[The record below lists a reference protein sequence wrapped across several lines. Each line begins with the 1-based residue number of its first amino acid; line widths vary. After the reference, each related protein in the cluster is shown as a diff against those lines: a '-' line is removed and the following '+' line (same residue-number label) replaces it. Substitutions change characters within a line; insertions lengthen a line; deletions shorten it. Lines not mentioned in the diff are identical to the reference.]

1 MKKRPTVIIV
11 ALVIVYLIINMAA
24 VITYPNEYKVIKTMG
39 KISRVT
45 TEPGFSLR
53 IPLVQSET
61 TISKSRQLYDIAPT
75 EIYTSDKKKMEVDA
89 YIIWKVTDPIKFTQ
103 TLNSSKAS
111 AESKISAMVYGALKA
126 TVSSTS
132 QEELIASRDAA
143 LDMTVEE
150 DTLSDVEI
158 QDITSEELQED
169 AKAAEGGQTAAG
181 GDQTAAGGD
190 QTAAGGNQTA
200 AGGDQTAA
208 GGAGAEK
215 TDGAKEP
222 QGEDAAAQPQGE
234 DTTEQP
240 QETADGMKV
249 IDENTRVISLSS
261 KILEQLDKDYDPEQY
276 GIEIQMVKIKK
287 LDLPDENKDAV
298 YNRMITE
305 RKNIAAA
312 YKAQGE
318 SEAQKIRNMT
328 DRETE
333 VMLSEA
339 NAKAA
344 QLEAEGEAEYMR
356 ILSGAYNDPEKAEY
370 YLFVRQ
376 LDAAKK
382 SLENGNTTL
391 FLDSDS
397 PLASIFENSGE

>member
-1 MKKRPTVIIV
+1 MKKHIGKILV
-11 ALVIVYLIINMAA
+11 ALVVVYLLVNMAA
-24 VITYPNEYKVIKTMG
+24 VITYPNQYKVIKTMG

-45 TEPGFSLR
+45 TEPGFSFR
-53 IPLVQSET
+53 IPLIQSET
-61 TISKSRQLYDIAPT
+61 TISKARQLYDIAPT

-89 YIIWKVTDPIKFTQ
+89 YIIWRVTDPVKFTQ
-103 TLNSSKAS
+103 TLNSSTAS
-111 AESKISAMVYGALKA
+111 AESKISAMVYGSLKA

-143 LDMTVEE
+143 LDKAEE
-150 DTLSDVEI
+150 DDTLDVEV
-158 QDITSEELQED
+158 QDITSEDLKED
-169 AKAAEGGQTAAG
+169 TEASSGAGSTGAAG
-181 GDQTAAGGD
+181 TETTGT
-190 QTAAGGNQTA
+190 
-200 AGGDQTAA
+200 
-208 GGAGAEK
+208 ES
-215 TDGAKEP
+215 KE
-222 QGEDAAAQPQGE
+222 QLKE
-234 DTTEQP
+234 TE
-240 QETADGMKV
+240 DGMTV
-249 IDENTRVISLSS
+249 IDENTRVISLSN
-261 KILEQLDKDYDPEQY
+261 KILEQLNKDYDPEQY

-318 SEAQKIRNMT
+318 SEAQKIRNTT
-328 DRETE
+328 DRETA

-339 NAKAA
+339 EATADR
-344 QLEAEGEAEYMR
+344 LEAEGEAEYMR
-356 ILSGAYNDPEKAEY
+356 ILSDAYNDPDKAEY

-397 PLASIFENSGE
+397 PLASIFEQ

>member
-1 MKKRPTVIIV
+1 MKKKSGIILL
-11 ALVIVYLIINMAA
+11 ALIVVYLLVNMAS

-53 IPLVQSET
+53 IPLIQSET
-61 TISKSRQLYDIAPT
+61 TISKARQLYDIAPT

-89 YIIWKVTDPIKFTQ
+89 YIIWRVTDPIKFTQ
-103 TLNSSKAS
+103 TLNSSTTS

-143 LDMTVEE
+143 LDKSADENGLNDLEV
-150 DTLSDVEI
+150 
-158 QDITSEELQED
+158 QDITSEDLQGEQGDGESNEAAD
-169 AKAAEGGQTAAG
+169 AQAGTQGDEAAEGQT
-181 GDQTAAGGD
+181 
-190 QTAAGGNQTA
+190 
-200 AGGDQTAA
+200 
-208 GGAGAEK
+208 
-215 TDGAKEP
+215 GAKS
-222 QGEDAAAQPQGE
+222 GE
-234 DTTEQP
+234 TV
-240 QETADGMKV
+240 DGMKV
-249 IDENTRVISLSS
+249 IDENTRVISLST
-261 KILEQLDKDYDPEQY
+261 KILEQLNKDYDPEQY
-276 GIEIQMVKIKK
+276 GFEVQMVKIKK

-312 YKAQGE
+312 YRAQGE
-318 SEAQKIRNMT
+318 SEAQKIRNTT
-328 DRETE
+328 DRETA
-333 VMLSEA
+333 VMISEA
-339 NAKAA
+339 KAKAD

-356 ILSGAYNDPEKAEY
+356 ILSDEAEGEAEYMRILSDAYNDPDKADY

-397 PLASIFENSGE
+397 PLASIFETE

>member
-1 MKKRPTVIIV
+1 MKKHAGIV
-11 ALVIVYLIINMAA
+11 LILIIAVLVVISAA
-24 VITYPNEYKVIKTMG
+24 SVITYPNEYKVIKTMG

-53 IPLVQSET
+53 VPVVQSET
-61 TISKSRQLYDIAPT
+61 TISKARQLYDIAPT

-89 YIIWKVTDPIKFTQ
+89 YIVWRVTDPVKFTQ
-103 TLNSSKAS
+103 TLNASRSS
-111 AESKISAMVYGALKA
+111 AENKISAMVYGALKA

-143 LDMTVEE
+143 LEKGESEDGLPDLEVE
-150 DTLSDVEI
+150 
-158 QDITSEELQED
+158 DITSDELQE
-169 AKAAEGGQTAAG
+169 EEET
-181 GDQTAAGGD
+181 
-190 QTAAGGNQTA
+190 
-200 AGGDQTAA
+200 
-208 GGAGAEK
+208 
-215 TDGAKEP
+215 
-222 QGEDAAAQPQGE
+222 
-234 DTTEQP
+234 
-240 QETADGMKV
+240 QETDDGMKK

-261 KILEQLDKDYDPEQY
+261 KILEQLDRDYDPEQY

-318 SEAQKIRNMT
+318 SEAQKIRNTT
-328 DRETE
+328 DKETE

-339 NAKAA
+339 EAKAD

-356 ILSGAYNDPEKAEY
+356 ILSDAYNDPEKAEF

-382 SLENGNTTL
+382 SLKNGNTTL

-397 PLASIFENSGE
+397 PLASIFEGNGETSTGVED

>member
-1 MKKRPTVIIV
+1 MKKRSTVIIA

-181 GDQTAAGGD
+181 GDQTAAGGG
-190 QTAAGGNQTA
+190 QTAAGGGQTA
-200 AGGDQTAA
+200 AD
-208 GGAGAEK
+208 GAGAEK
-215 TDGAKEP
+215 TDSGKE
-222 QGEDAAAQPQGE
+222 PQGE

-276 GIEIQMVKIKK
+276 GIEIQMGKIKK

-305 RKNIAAA
+305 RKIIAAA

>member
-1 MKKRPTVIIV
+1 MKKHAGIILI
-11 ALVIVYLIINMAA
+11 LVILVYLFVNMAS
-24 VITYPNEYKVIKTMG
+24 VVTYPNEYKVIKTMG

-45 TEPGFSLR
+45 TEPGFSFR
-53 IPLVQSET
+53 IPVVQSET
-61 TISKSRQLYDIAPT
+61 TISKARQLYDIAPT

-103 TLNSSKAS
+103 TLNSSTAS
-111 AESKISAMVYGALKA
+111 AESKISAMVYGALKN

-143 LDMTVEE
+143 LDKTDND
-150 DTLSDVEI
+150 DTLSDIEI
-158 QDITSEELQED
+158 QDITSDEIASQD
-169 AKAAEGGQTAAG
+169 GQ
-181 GDQTAAGGD
+181 
-190 QTAAGGNQTA
+190 
-200 AGGDQTAA
+200 
-208 GGAGAEK
+208 
-215 TDGAKEP
+215 
-222 QGEDAAAQPQGE
+222 
-234 DTTEQP
+234 TEQP
-240 QETADGMKV
+240 ADGSTGKSPEDQSGQTDQGGKTEQGGQETSKETEDGMTV

-261 KILEQLDKDYDPEQY
+261 KILEQLNKDYDPEQY

-312 YKAQGE
+312 YRAQGE

-328 DRETE
+328 DRETA

-339 NAKAA
+339 KANADR
-344 QLEAEGEAEYMR
+344 LEAEGEAEYMR
-356 ILSGAYNDPEKAEY
+356 ILSDAYNDPDKAEY

-376 LDAAKK
+376 LDAARK

-397 PLASIFENSGE
+397 PLASIFETGE

>member
-1 MKKRPTVIIV
+1 MKKHIGKILA
-11 ALVIVYLIINMAA
+11 ALVVVYLLINMAA
-24 VITYPNEYKVIKTMG
+24 VITYPNQYKVIKTMG

-53 IPLVQSET
+53 IPLLQSET
-61 TISKSRQLYDIAPT
+61 TISKARQLYDIAPT

-89 YIIWKVTDPIKFTQ
+89 YIIWRVTDPVKFTQ
-103 TLNSSKAS
+103 TLNSSTAS
-111 AESKISAMVYGALKA
+111 AESKISAMVYGSLKA

-143 LDMTVEE
+143 LDKAEE
-150 DTLSDVEI
+150 DDALDVEV
-158 QDITSEELQED
+158 QDITSEDLKEET
-169 AKAAEGGQTAAG
+169 EVSS
-181 GDQTAAGGD
+181 
-190 QTAAGGNQTA
+190 
-200 AGGDQTAA
+200 
-208 GGAGAEK
+208 GAGSTGETGTAGTGTESQEQS
-215 TDGAKEP
+215 KE
-222 QGEDAAAQPQGE
+222 
-234 DTTEQP
+234 TE
-240 QETADGMKV
+240 DGMTV
-249 IDENTRVISLSS
+249 IDENTKVISLSN
-261 KILEQLDKDYDPEQY
+261 KILEQLNKDYDPEQY

-318 SEAQKIRNMT
+318 SEAQKIRNTT
-328 DRETE
+328 DRETA

-339 NAKAA
+339 EATADR
-344 QLEAEGEAEYMR
+344 LEAEGEAEYMR
-356 ILSGAYNDPEKAEY
+356 ILSDAYNDPDKAEY

-397 PLASIFENSGE
+397 PLASIFEQE

>member
-1 MKKRPTVIIV
+1 MKKHTGKILA
-11 ALVIVYLIINMAA
+11 ALVVVYLLVNMAA
-24 VITYPNEYKVIKTMG
+24 VITYPNQYKVIKTMG

-45 TEPGFSLR
+45 TEPGFSFR
-53 IPLVQSET
+53 IPLLQSET
-61 TISKSRQLYDIAPT
+61 TISKARQLYDIAPT

-89 YIIWKVTDPIKFTQ
+89 YIIWRVTDPVKFTQ
-103 TLNSSKAS
+103 TLNSSTAS
-111 AESKISAMVYGALKA
+111 AESKISAMVYGSLKA

-143 LDMTVEE
+143 LDKTEE
-150 DTLSDVEI
+150 DDALDVEV
-158 QDITSEELQED
+158 QDITSEDLKED
-169 AKAAEGGQTAAG
+169 TEASSGAGSTGAAG
-181 GDQTAAGGD
+181 TETTGT
-190 QTAAGGNQTA
+190 
-200 AGGDQTAA
+200 
-208 GGAGAEK
+208 ES
-215 TDGAKEP
+215 KE
-222 QGEDAAAQPQGE
+222 QSKE
-234 DTTEQP
+234 TE
-240 QETADGMKV
+240 DGMTV
-249 IDENTRVISLSS
+249 IDENTRVISLSN
-261 KILEQLDKDYDPEQY
+261 KILEQLNKDYDPEQY

-318 SEAQKIRNMT
+318 SEAQKIRNTT
-328 DRETE
+328 DRETA

-339 NAKAA
+339 EATADR
-344 QLEAEGEAEYMR
+344 LEAEGEAEYMR
-356 ILSGAYNDPEKAEY
+356 ILSDAYNDPDKAEY

-397 PLASIFENSGE
+397 PLASIFEQE

>member
-1 MKKRPTVIIV
+1 MKKRTAVIILVLV
-11 ALVIVYLIINMAA
+11 AVFLLVEMAS

-89 YIIWKVTDPIKFTQ
+89 YIIWRVTDPIKFTQ

-150 DTLSDVEI
+150 DILSDVEI
-158 QDITSEELQED
+158 QDITSEDLQENAQGTD
-169 AKAAEGGQTAAG
+169 GTQPAGGTAADGTQPAAEGAQGTEGTQ
-181 GDQTAAGGD
+181 
-190 QTAAGGNQTA
+190 
-200 AGGDQTAA
+200 
-208 GGAGAEK
+208 GA
-215 TDGAKEP
+215 DG
-222 QGEDAAAQPQGE
+222 AQPQQ
-234 DTTEQP
+234 DAAEQP
-240 QETADGMKV
+240 QETPDGMKV
-249 IDENTRVISLSS
+249 IDENTRVISLSN

-276 GIEIQMVKIKK
+276 GIEVRMVKIKK

-344 QLEAEGEAEYMR
+344 RLEAEGEAEYMK
-356 ILSGAYNDPEKAEY
+356 ILSDAYNDPDKAEY

-382 SLENGNTTL
+382 SLKNGNTTL

>member
-1 MKKRPTVIIV
+1 MKKHLGKILIV
-11 ALVIVYLIINMAA
+11 LVLFYIVVNLAA
-24 VITYPNEYKVIKTMG
+24 VITYPNQYKVIKTMG

-53 IPLVQSET
+53 IPVIQSET
-61 TISKSRQLYDIAPT
+61 TISKARQLYDIAPT

-103 TLNSSKAS
+103 TLNSSTAS

-143 LDMTVEE
+143 LDKNDDE
-150 DTLSDVEI
+150 DLMDVEV
-158 QDITSEELQED
+158 QDITSEDLQEEEQGTGT
-169 AKAAEGGQTAAG
+169 EGGTGTGTEGGTGTGTEGQTG
-181 GDQTAAGGD
+181 T
-190 QTAAGGNQTA
+190 
-200 AGGDQTAA
+200 
-208 GGAGAEK
+208 EP
-215 TDGAKEP
+215 KE
-222 QGEDAAAQPQGE
+222 
-234 DTTEQP
+234 TE
-240 QETADGMKV
+240 DGMSV
-249 IDENTRVISLSS
+249 IDENTKVIALSS
-261 KILEQLDKDYDPEQY
+261 KIIEQLNKDYDPEQY

-318 SEAQKIRNMT
+318 SEAQKIRNTT
-328 DRETE
+328 DRETT

-339 NAKAA
+339 EAKAD

-356 ILSGAYNDPEKAEY
+356 ILSDAYNDPDKADY

-397 PLASIFENSGE
+397 PLASVFESTGE

>member
-1 MKKRPTVIIV
+1 MKKHLGKILIILIV
-11 ALVIVYLIINMAA
+11 VYLLVNMAA
-24 VITYPNEYKVIKTMG
+24 VITYPDQYKVIKTMG

-45 TEPGFSLR
+45 MEPGFSVR
-53 IPLVQSET
+53 IPVIQSET
-61 TISKSRQLYDIAPT
+61 TISKARQLYDIAPT

-89 YIIWKVTDPIKFTQ
+89 YIIWRVTDPIKFTQ
-103 TLNSSKAS
+103 TLNSSTAS
-111 AESKISAMVYGALKA
+111 AESKISAMVYGALKT

-143 LDMTVEE
+143 LDKAE
-150 DTLSDVEI
+150 DEDALDVEI
-158 QDITSEELQED
+158 QDITSEDLKDENTENTTPEVSSGTQ
-169 AKAAEGGQTAAG
+169 
-181 GDQTAAGGD
+181 DQ
-190 QTAAGGNQTA
+190 
-200 AGGDQTAA
+200 
-208 GGAGAEK
+208 GATSGVTGTSGVSETSGVTGTSGASE
-215 TDGAKEP
+215 TSGASDGAS
-222 QGEDAAAQPQGE
+222 G
-234 DTTEQP
+234 QP
-240 QETADGMKV
+240 QETEDGMTV

-261 KILEQLDKDYDPEQY
+261 KILEQLNKDYDPEQY

-318 SEAQKIRNMT
+318 SEAQKIRNTT
-328 DRETE
+328 DRETA

-339 NAKAA
+339 EATADR
-344 QLEAEGEAEYMR
+344 LEAEGEAEYMR
-356 ILSGAYNDPEKAEY
+356 ILSDAYNDPNKAEY

-397 PLASIFENSGE
+397 PLASIFESEGE

>member
-1 MKKRPTVIIV
+1 MKKRTAVII
-11 ALVIVYLIINMAA
+11 LVLAA
-24 VITYPNEYKVIKTMG
+24 VFLLAETASVITYPNEYKVIKTMG

-53 IPLVQSET
+53 IPFVQSET

-89 YIIWKVTDPIKFTQ
+89 YIIWKVTDPVKFTQ

-143 LDMTVEE
+143 LDMVVEE
-150 DTLSDVEI
+150 NTLSDVEI
-158 QDITSEELQED
+158 QDITSADLQE
-169 AKAAEGGQTAAG
+169 T
-181 GDQTAAGGD
+181 
-190 QTAAGGNQTA
+190 
-200 AGGDQTAA
+200 
-208 GGAGAEK
+208 
-215 TDGAKEP
+215 P
-222 QGEDAAAQPQGE
+222 
-234 DTTEQP
+234 
-240 QETADGMKV
+240 DGMKV
-249 IDENTRVISLSS
+249 I
-261 KILEQLDKDYDPEQY
+261 
-276 GIEIQMVKIKK
+276 
-287 LDLPDENKDAV
+287 DENKDAV

-344 QLEAEGEAEYMR
+344 SLEAEGEAEYMK
-356 ILSGAYNDPEKAEY
+356 ILSDAYNDPDKAEY

-382 SLENGNTTL
+382 SLKNGNTTL

>member
-1 MKKRPTVIIV
+1 MKKYFGKI
-11 ALVIVYLIINMAA
+11 VIVLIVIFLLADMAS

-45 TEPGFSLR
+45 TEPGFSMR
-53 IPLVQSET
+53 VPLIQSEN
-61 TISKSRQLYDIAPT
+61 TISKARQLYDIAPT

-89 YIIWKVTDPIKFTQ
+89 YIIWRVVDPVKFTQ
-103 TLNSSKAS
+103 TLNSSTAS

-126 TVSSTS
+126 TVSSTT

-143 LDMTVEE
+143 LDKN
-150 DTLSDVEI
+150 DDDDALDVEVE
-158 QDITSEELQED
+158 DITSEDLQE
-169 AKAAEGGQTAAG
+169 KE
-181 GDQTAAGGD
+181 
-190 QTAAGGNQTA
+190 
-200 AGGDQTAA
+200 
-208 GGAGAEK
+208 E
-215 TDGAKEP
+215 TD
-222 QGEDAAAQPQGE
+222 
-234 DTTEQP
+234 
-240 QETADGMKV
+240 DGMTV

-261 KILEQLDKDYDPEQY
+261 KILEQLSKDYDPEQY

-312 YKAQGE
+312 YKAQGD
-318 SEAQKIRNMT
+318 SEAQKIRNTT
-328 DRETE
+328 DRETA
-333 VMLSEA
+333 VMISEA
-339 NAKAA
+339 EAKAD

-356 ILSGAYNDPEKAEY
+356 ILSDAYNDPDKAEY

-376 LDAAKK
+376 LDAARK
-382 SLENGNTTL
+382 SLESGNTTL

-397 PLASIFENSGE
+397 PLASVFESQP

>member
-1 MKKRPTVIIV
+1 MKKHAGIV
-11 ALVIVYLIINMAA
+11 LILIIAVLVVISAA
-24 VITYPNEYKVIKTMG
+24 SVITYPNEYKVIKTMG

-53 IPLVQSET
+53 VPVVQSET
-61 TISKSRQLYDIAPT
+61 TISKARQLYDIAPT

-89 YIIWKVTDPIKFTQ
+89 YIVWRVTDPVKFTQ
-103 TLNSSKAS
+103 TLNASRSS
-111 AESKISAMVYGALKA
+111 AENKISAMVYGALKA

-143 LDMTVEE
+143 LEKGESEDGLPDLEVE
-150 DTLSDVEI
+150 
-158 QDITSEELQED
+158 DITSDELQE
-169 AKAAEGGQTAAG
+169 EEET
-181 GDQTAAGGD
+181 
-190 QTAAGGNQTA
+190 
-200 AGGDQTAA
+200 
-208 GGAGAEK
+208 
-215 TDGAKEP
+215 
-222 QGEDAAAQPQGE
+222 
-234 DTTEQP
+234 
-240 QETADGMKV
+240 QETQETDDGMKK

-261 KILEQLDKDYDPEQY
+261 KILEQLDRDYDPEQY

-318 SEAQKIRNMT
+318 SEAQKIRNTT
-328 DRETE
+328 DKETE

-339 NAKAA
+339 EAKAD

-356 ILSGAYNDPEKAEY
+356 ILSDAYNDPEKAEF

-382 SLENGNTTL
+382 SLKNGNTTL

-397 PLASIFENSGE
+397 PLASIFEGNGETSTGAED

>member
-1 MKKRPTVIIV
+1 MKKRTAVIILVLV
-11 ALVIVYLIINMAA
+11 AAFLLVETAS

-89 YIIWKVTDPIKFTQ
+89 YIIWRVTDPIKFTQ

-150 DTLSDVEI
+150 DILSDVEI
-158 QDITSEELQED
+158 QDITSEDLQENAQAED
-169 AKAAEGGQTAAG
+169 GTQPAGSAPAADGTQPAENQPAGSAPAADG
-181 GDQTAAGGD
+181 TQPAGSAPAA
-190 QTAAGGNQTA
+190 
-200 AGGDQTAA
+200 
-208 GGAGAEK
+208 
-215 TDGAKEP
+215 DGT
-222 QGEDAAAQPQGE
+222 QPQE
-234 DTTEQP
+234 TSEQP
-240 QETADGMKV
+240 QETPDGMKV

-344 QLEAEGEAEYMR
+344 RLEAEGEAEYMK
-356 ILSGAYNDPEKAEY
+356 ILSDAYNDPDKAEY

-382 SLENGNTTL
+382 SLKNGNTTL

>member
-1 MKKRPTVIIV
+1 MKKRTAIII
-11 ALVIVYLIINMAA
+11 LVLVLVYLLGNMAA
-24 VITYPNEYKVIKTMG
+24 VITYPNQYKVIKTMG

-61 TISKSRQLYDIAPT
+61 TIQKSKQLYDIAPT

-89 YIIWKVTDPIKFTQ
+89 YIIWRVADPIKFTQ

-126 TVSSTS
+126 TVSATS
-132 QEELIASRDAA
+132 QEELIASRDSA
-143 LDMTVEE
+143 LDKSDEA
-150 DTLSDVEI
+150 DSLSDVNI
-158 QDITSEELQED
+158 QDMPSEEPE
-169 AKAAEGGQTAAG
+169 
-181 GDQTAAGGD
+181 
-190 QTAAGGNQTA
+190 
-200 AGGDQTAA
+200 
-208 GGAGAEK
+208 
-215 TDGAKEP
+215 
-222 QGEDAAAQPQGE
+222 
-234 DTTEQP
+234 
-240 QETADGMKV
+240 DGMKV
-249 IDENTRVISLSS
+249 IDENTKVISLSN
-261 KILEQLDKDYDPEQY
+261 KILEQLSKDYDPEQY

-312 YKAQGE
+312 YKAQGD
-318 SEAQKIRNMT
+318 SEAQKIRNTT
-328 DRETE
+328 DRETA

-339 NAKAA
+339 DAKAA
-344 QLEAEGEAEYMR
+344 QIEAEGEAEYMK
-356 ILSGAYNDPEKAEY
+356 ILSEAYNDPDKAEY

-382 SLENGNTTL
+382 SLKNGNTTL

-397 PLASIFENSGE
+397 PLASIFENNGE

>member
-89 YIIWKVTDPIKFTQ
+89 YIIWKVTDPVKFTQ

-126 TVSSTS
+126 TVSATS
-132 QEELIASRDAA
+132 QEELIASRDSA

-169 AKAAEGGQTAAG
+169 AKTAEDGQTAAGGGQTAAG
-181 GDQTAAGGD
+181 GDQTAEGG
-190 QTAAGGNQTA
+190 TGS
-200 AGGDQTAA
+200 
-208 GGAGAEK
+208 EK
-215 TDGAKEP
+215 TDGAKE
-222 QGEDAAAQPQGE
+222 PQGE

-240 QETADGMKV
+240 QETADGMTV
-249 IDENTRVISLSS
+249 IDENTRVISLSN

-397 PLASIFENSGE
+397 PLASIFQGSGE

>member
-1 MKKRPTVIIV
+1 MKKPYSTILIALIV
-11 ALVIVYLIINMAA
+11 VYLIGNLSA
-24 VITYPNEYKVIKTMG
+24 VITYPDQYKVIKTMG

-53 IPLVQSET
+53 IPLIQSET
-61 TISKSRQLYDIAPT
+61 TISKARQLYDIAPT

-89 YIIWKVTDPIKFTQ
+89 YIVWKVTDPTRFTQ
-103 TLNSSKAS
+103 TLNASKAS
-111 AESKISAMVYGALKA
+111 AESKISAMVYGALKT
-126 TVSSTS
+126 TVSSTT

-143 LDMTVEE
+143 LDKRE
-150 DTLSDVEI
+150 DDNLHDVEV
-158 QDITSEELQED
+158 QDIKSEDLAED
-169 AKAAEGGQTAAG
+169 E
-181 GDQTAAGGD
+181 GDQTQPSDGTGG
-190 QTAAGGNQTA
+190 T
-200 AGGDQTAA
+200 
-208 GGAGAEK
+208 
-215 TDGAKEP
+215 
-222 QGEDAAAQPQGE
+222 EDDMP
-234 DTTEQP
+234 
-240 QETADGMKV
+240 V

-261 KILEQLDKDYDPEQY
+261 KIIEQLDKDYNPEQY
-276 GIEIQMVKIKK
+276 GIEIQLVKIKK
-287 LDLPDENKDAV
+287 LDLPEENKDAV

-318 SEAQKIRNMT
+318 SEAQKIRNTT
-328 DRETE
+328 DRETA
-333 VMLSEA
+333 VMISEA
-339 NAKAA
+339 QAKAD

-356 ILSGAYNDPEKAEY
+356 ILSDAYNDPDKAEY

-397 PLASIFENSGE
+397 PLASIFETSGE

>member
-1 MKKRPTVIIV
+1 MKKHSGTVIV
-11 ALVIVYLIINMAA
+11 LLLALFAIINLAS

-53 IPLVQSET
+53 IPLIQSET
-61 TISKSRQLYDIAPT
+61 TIPRSRQLYDIAPT

-89 YIIWKVTDPIKFTQ
+89 YIIWRVTDPVIFTQ
-103 TLNSSKAS
+103 TLNSSTTS

-143 LDMTVEE
+143 LDKNVDE
-150 DTLSDVEI
+150 DGLSDLEV
-158 QDITSEELQED
+158 QDITSEDLQE
-169 AKAAEGGQTAAG
+169 
-181 GDQTAAGGD
+181 
-190 QTAAGGNQTA
+190 
-200 AGGDQTAA
+200 
-208 GGAGAEK
+208 
-215 TDGAKEP
+215 
-222 QGEDAAAQPQGE
+222 
-234 DTTEQP
+234 
-240 QETADGMKV
+240 ETAETEDGMKV
-249 IDENTRVISLSS
+249 IDQNTRVISLST
-261 KILEQLDKDYDPEQY
+261 KILDQLSRDYDPEQY

-287 LDLPDENKDAV
+287 LDLPNENKDAV

-305 RKNIAAA
+305 RRNIAAA
-312 YKAQGE
+312 YRAQGE
-318 SEAQKIRNMT
+318 SEAQKIRNTT
-328 DRETE
+328 DRETA

-339 NAKAA
+339 QANADR
-344 QLEAEGEAEYMR
+344 LEAEGEAEYMK
-356 ILSGAYNDPEKAEY
+356 ILSDAYNDPDKAEY

-397 PLASIFENSGE
+397 PLASLFETDN

>member
-1 MKKRPTVIIV
+1 MKKHIGKILAVLVVIYL
-11 ALVIVYLIINMAA
+11 LVNIAA
-24 VITYPNEYKVIKTMG
+24 VITYPNQYKVIKTMG

-53 IPLVQSET
+53 IPLIQSET
-61 TISKSRQLYDIAPT
+61 TISKARQLYDIAPT

-89 YIIWKVTDPIKFTQ
+89 YIIWHVTDPIKFTQ
-103 TLNSSKAS
+103 TLNSSTAG

-143 LDMTVEE
+143 LDKTEE
-150 DTLSDVEI
+150 DDALDVEV
-158 QDITSEELQED
+158 QDITSEDLKEETGTNTESSE
-169 AKAAEGGQTAAG
+169 AGSTGEAGTAG
-181 GDQTAAGGD
+181 TG
-190 QTAAGGNQTA
+190 
-200 AGGDQTAA
+200 
-208 GGAGAEK
+208 
-215 TDGAKEP
+215 TDS
-222 QGEDAAAQPQGE
+222 Q
-234 DTTEQP
+234 EQP
-240 QETADGMKV
+240 KETEDGMTV
-249 IDENTRVISLSS
+249 IDENTRVISLSN
-261 KILEQLDKDYDPEQY
+261 KILEQLNKDYNPEQY

-318 SEAQKIRNMT
+318 SEAQKIRNTT
-328 DRETE
+328 DRETA

-339 NAKAA
+339 EATASR
-344 QLEAEGEAEYMR
+344 LEAEGEAEYMR
-356 ILSGAYNDPEKAEY
+356 ILSDAYNDPDKAEY

-397 PLASIFENSGE
+397 PLAIFRVRGRWRHLNDSKPSFARSDT

>member
-1 MKKRPTVIIV
+1 MKKHTGKILA
-11 ALVIVYLIINMAA
+11 ALVVVYLLVNMAA
-24 VITYPNEYKVIKTMG
+24 VITYPNQYKVIKTMG

-45 TEPGFSLR
+45 TEPGFSFR
-53 IPLVQSET
+53 IPLIQSET
-61 TISKSRQLYDIAPT
+61 TISKARQLYDIAPT

-89 YIIWKVTDPIKFTQ
+89 YIIWRVTDPVKFTQ
-103 TLNSSKAS
+103 TLNSSTAS
-111 AESKISAMVYGALKA
+111 AESKISAMVYGSLKA

-143 LDMTVEE
+143 LDKAEE
-150 DTLSDVEI
+150 DDALDVEV
-158 QDITSEELQED
+158 QDITSEDLKED
-169 AKAAEGGQTAAG
+169 TEASSGAGSTGAAG
-181 GDQTAAGGD
+181 TETTGT
-190 QTAAGGNQTA
+190 
-200 AGGDQTAA
+200 
-208 GGAGAEK
+208 ES
-215 TDGAKEP
+215 KE
-222 QGEDAAAQPQGE
+222 QSKE
-234 DTTEQP
+234 TE
-240 QETADGMKV
+240 DGMTV
-249 IDENTRVISLSS
+249 IDENTRVISLSN
-261 KILEQLDKDYDPEQY
+261 KILEQLNKDYDPEQY

-318 SEAQKIRNMT
+318 SEAQKIRNTT
-328 DRETE
+328 DRETA

-339 NAKAA
+339 EATADR
-344 QLEAEGEAEYMR
+344 LEAEGEAEYMR
-356 ILSGAYNDPEKAEY
+356 ILSDAYNDPDKAEY

-397 PLASIFENSGE
+397 PLASIFEQE

>member
-1 MKKRPTVIIV
+1 MKKHAGIV
-11 ALVIVYLIINMAA
+11 LILIIAVLVVISAA
-24 VITYPNEYKVIKTMG
+24 SVITYPNEYKVIKTMG

-53 IPLVQSET
+53 VPVVQSET
-61 TISKSRQLYDIAPT
+61 TISKARQLYDIAPT

-89 YIIWKVTDPIKFTQ
+89 YIVWRVTDPVKFTQ
-103 TLNSSKAS
+103 TLNASRSS
-111 AESKISAMVYGALKA
+111 AENKISAMVYGALKA

-143 LDMTVEE
+143 LEKGESEDGLPDLEVE
-150 DTLSDVEI
+150 
-158 QDITSEELQED
+158 DITSDELQE
-169 AKAAEGGQTAAG
+169 EEET
-181 GDQTAAGGD
+181 
-190 QTAAGGNQTA
+190 
-200 AGGDQTAA
+200 
-208 GGAGAEK
+208 
-215 TDGAKEP
+215 
-222 QGEDAAAQPQGE
+222 
-234 DTTEQP
+234 
-240 QETADGMKV
+240 QETDDGMKK

-261 KILEQLDKDYDPEQY
+261 KILEQLDRDYDPEQY
-276 GIEIQMVKIKK
+276 GIEIQMLKIKK

-318 SEAQKIRNMT
+318 SEAQKIRNTT
-328 DRETE
+328 DKETE

-339 NAKAA
+339 EAKAD

-356 ILSGAYNDPEKAEY
+356 ILSDAYNDPEKAEF

-382 SLENGNTTL
+382 SLKNGNTTL

-397 PLASIFENSGE
+397 PLASIFEGNGETSTGVED

>member
-1 MKKRPTVIIV
+1 MKKRTAVIILVLV
-11 ALVIVYLIINMAA
+11 AAFLLVETAS

-89 YIIWKVTDPIKFTQ
+89 YIIWRVTDPIKFTQ
-103 TLNSSKAS
+103 TLNSSKAN

-150 DTLSDVEI
+150 DILSDVEI
-158 QDITSEELQED
+158 QDITSEDLQENAQSTD
-169 AKAAEGGQTAAG
+169 GTQPAENQPA
-181 GDQTAAGGD
+181 
-190 QTAAGGNQTA
+190 GNQPA
-200 AGGDQTAA
+200 A
-208 GGAGAEK
+208 
-215 TDGAKEP
+215 DGT
-222 QGEDAAAQPQGE
+222 QPQE
-234 DTTEQP
+234 TSEQP
-240 QETADGMKV
+240 QETPDGMKV
-249 IDENTRVISLSS
+249 IDENTRVISLSN

-312 YKAQGE
+312 YKAQGD
-318 SEAQKIRNMT
+318 SEA
-328 DRETE
+328 
-333 VMLSEA
+333 
-339 NAKAA
+339 
-344 QLEAEGEAEYMR
+344 
-356 ILSGAYNDPEKAEY
+356 
-370 YLFVRQ
+370 
-376 LDAAKK
+376 
-382 SLENGNTTL
+382 
-391 FLDSDS
+391 
-397 PLASIFENSGE
+397 

>member
-89 YIIWKVTDPIKFTQ
+89 YIIWKVTDPVKFTQ

-126 TVSSTS
+126 TVSATS

-169 AKAAEGGQTAAG
+169 AKTAEDGQTAAGGGQTAAG
-181 GDQTAAGGD
+181 GDQTAEGG
-190 QTAAGGNQTA
+190 TGS
-200 AGGDQTAA
+200 
-208 GGAGAEK
+208 EK
-215 TDGAKEP
+215 TDGAKE
-222 QGEDAAAQPQGE
+222 PQGE

-240 QETADGMKV
+240 QETADGMTV
-249 IDENTRVISLSS
+249 IDENTRVISLSN

-397 PLASIFENSGE
+397 PLASIFQGSGE

>member
-1 MKKRPTVIIV
+1 MKKHSGTIIV
-11 ALVIVYLIINMAA
+11 ILLALFAVINLAS

-53 IPLVQSET
+53 VPLIQSET
-61 TISKSRQLYDIAPT
+61 TIPRSRQLYDIAPT

-89 YIIWKVTDPIKFTQ
+89 YIIWRVTDPVKFTQ
-103 TLNSSKAS
+103 TLNSSTTS

-143 LDMTVEE
+143 LDKNVEE
-150 DTLSDVEI
+150 DGLSDLEI
-158 QDITSEELQED
+158 QDITSEDLQE
-169 AKAAEGGQTAAG
+169 
-181 GDQTAAGGD
+181 
-190 QTAAGGNQTA
+190 
-200 AGGDQTAA
+200 
-208 GGAGAEK
+208 
-215 TDGAKEP
+215 
-222 QGEDAAAQPQGE
+222 
-234 DTTEQP
+234 
-240 QETADGMKV
+240 ETAETEDGMKV
-249 IDENTRVISLSS
+249 IDQNTRVISLSN
-261 KILEQLDKDYDPEQY
+261 KILDQLSRDYDPEQY

-287 LDLPDENKDAV
+287 LDLPNENKDAV

-305 RKNIAAA
+305 RRNIAAA
-312 YKAQGE
+312 YRAQGE
-318 SEAQKIRNMT
+318 SEAQKIRNTT
-328 DRETE
+328 DRETA

-339 NAKAA
+339 QANADR
-344 QLEAEGEAEYMR
+344 LEAEGEAEYMK
-356 ILSGAYNDPEKAEY
+356 ILSDAYNDPDKAED

-397 PLASIFENSGE
+397 PLASLFETEN

>member
-1 MKKRPTVIIV
+1 MKKHIGKILA
-11 ALVIVYLIINMAA
+11 ALVVVYLLVNMAA
-24 VITYPNEYKVIKTMG
+24 VITYPNQYKVIKTMG

-45 TEPGFSLR
+45 TEPGFSFR
-53 IPLVQSET
+53 IPLLQSET
-61 TISKSRQLYDIAPT
+61 TISKARQLYDIAPT

-89 YIIWKVTDPIKFTQ
+89 YIIWRVTDPVKFTQ
-103 TLNSSKAS
+103 TLNSSTAS
-111 AESKISAMVYGALKA
+111 AESKISAMVYGSLKA

-143 LDMTVEE
+143 LDKAEE
-150 DTLSDVEI
+150 DDALDVEV
-158 QDITSEELQED
+158 QDITSEDLKED
-169 AKAAEGGQTAAG
+169 TEASSGAGSTGAAG
-181 GDQTAAGGD
+181 TETTGT
-190 QTAAGGNQTA
+190 
-200 AGGDQTAA
+200 
-208 GGAGAEK
+208 ES
-215 TDGAKEP
+215 KE
-222 QGEDAAAQPQGE
+222 QSKE
-234 DTTEQP
+234 TE
-240 QETADGMKV
+240 DGMTV
-249 IDENTRVISLSS
+249 IDENTRVISLSN
-261 KILEQLDKDYDPEQY
+261 KILEQLNKDYDPEQY

-318 SEAQKIRNMT
+318 SEAQKIRNTT
-328 DRETE
+328 DRETA

-339 NAKAA
+339 EATADR
-344 QLEAEGEAEYMR
+344 LEAEGEAEYMR
-356 ILSGAYNDPEKAEY
+356 ILSDAYNDPDKAEY

-397 PLASIFENSGE
+397 PLASISEQ

>member
-1 MKKRPTVIIV
+1 MKKHAGIV
-11 ALVIVYLIINMAA
+11 LILVIAVLVVISAA
-24 VITYPNEYKVIKTMG
+24 SVITYPNEYKVIKTMG

-53 IPLVQSET
+53 VPVVQSET
-61 TISKSRQLYDIAPT
+61 TISKARQLYDIAPT

-89 YIIWKVTDPIKFTQ
+89 YIVWRVTDPVKFTQ
-103 TLNSSKAS
+103 TLNASRSS
-111 AESKISAMVYGALKA
+111 AENKISAMVYGALKA

-143 LDMTVEE
+143 LEKGESEDGLPDLEVE
-150 DTLSDVEI
+150 
-158 QDITSEELQED
+158 DITSDELQE
-169 AKAAEGGQTAAG
+169 EEET
-181 GDQTAAGGD
+181 
-190 QTAAGGNQTA
+190 
-200 AGGDQTAA
+200 
-208 GGAGAEK
+208 
-215 TDGAKEP
+215 
-222 QGEDAAAQPQGE
+222 
-234 DTTEQP
+234 
-240 QETADGMKV
+240 QETQETQETDDGMKK

-261 KILEQLDKDYDPEQY
+261 KILEQLDRDYDPEQY

-318 SEAQKIRNMT
+318 SEAQKIRNTT
-328 DRETE
+328 DKETE

-339 NAKAA
+339 EAKAD

-356 ILSGAYNDPEKAEY
+356 ILSDAYNDPEKAEF

-382 SLENGNTTL
+382 SLQNGNTTL

-397 PLASIFENSGE
+397 PLASIFEGNGETAAGSED

>member
-1 MKKRPTVIIV
+1 MSDKHIGKILA
-11 ALVIVYLIINMAA
+11 ALVVVYLLVNMAA
-24 VITYPNEYKVIKTMG
+24 VITYPNQYKVIKTMG

-45 TEPGFSLR
+45 TEPGFSFR
-53 IPLVQSET
+53 IPLLQSET
-61 TISKSRQLYDIAPT
+61 TISKARQLYDIAPT

-89 YIIWKVTDPIKFTQ
+89 YIIWRVTDPVKFTQ
-103 TLNSSKAS
+103 TLNSSTAS
-111 AESKISAMVYGALKA
+111 AESKISAMVYGSLKA

-143 LDMTVEE
+143 LDKAEE
-150 DTLSDVEI
+150 DDALDVEV
-158 QDITSEELQED
+158 QDITSEDLKED
-169 AKAAEGGQTAAG
+169 TEASSGAGSTGAAG
-181 GDQTAAGGD
+181 TETTGT
-190 QTAAGGNQTA
+190 
-200 AGGDQTAA
+200 
-208 GGAGAEK
+208 ES
-215 TDGAKEP
+215 KE
-222 QGEDAAAQPQGE
+222 QSKE
-234 DTTEQP
+234 TE
-240 QETADGMKV
+240 DGMTV
-249 IDENTRVISLSS
+249 IDENTRVISLSN
-261 KILEQLDKDYDPEQY
+261 KILEQLNKDYDPEQY

-318 SEAQKIRNMT
+318 SEAQKIRNTT
-328 DRETE
+328 DRETA

-339 NAKAA
+339 EATADR
-344 QLEAEGEAEYMR
+344 LEAEGEAEYMR
-356 ILSGAYNDPEKAEY
+356 ILSDAYNDPDKAEY

-397 PLASIFENSGE
+397 PLASIFEQ